1 MARRDRKSG
10 DSEPTDAQRKEASA
24 VSMWLKRIDHSKRYK
39 KKVGERY
46 HWRGLTEKYRGY
58 FAGLQDASDIY
69 IPALNYIFAFIKA
82 EIPRLALRDPKISIN
97 PKKGSSVLSAKILEK
112 AINYIWRTKKIK
124 RENKKNILDVLL
136 VGHSWFKTG
145 YTGKFGT
152 IEDANGKQ
160 FEFVESEDFF
170 GYRVPYENIYFAP
183 ESNDPPFDC
192 PWIAHEVWVSLEEI
206 QKNKEFK
213 HTDELEPSIKDEN
226 TAEQKDP
233 VDDLRRFG
241 PDAKMVKMYEVWD
254 KIGNQLFTI
263 TEGCPYYLR
272 EPKKFP
278 YEMNGYPFSFLRLN
292 DDPWC
297 PYGLPDCY
305 MFEPQ
310 VLELIKIRAQELD
323 HIKRFNRQLLLAEG
337 HMSQDAKDQFSQGI
351 TGAVLEVQTN
361 GRSINDIVTPIP
373 YPPIQTDVY
382 ALEDRLQQD
391 MTRTN
396 GQTAVEQGGVQK
408 TATRSLGE
416 LNTMQEGASNRREDK
431 IDTIEDFIEDIAA
444 NLVSLL
450 QQFADMPF
458 YVSVVGQED
467 LATFMQQLQ
476 NRPSAQG
483 QGASSALTGKDGF
496 TFTKDDIKGE
506 FDFEVVPGSTKPL
519 DAAQQMTNLMQIL
532 DTLPKLGI
540 QPGPVTQ
547 YIGETIADKLEM
559 EGFSKAVQD
568 EIAAAKQRMAAADAQ
583 QQQQMQLQ
591 VAQGSADTQ
600 IKAEREATK
609 QQELQLRAA
618 ELFNMHGGNTPELKP
633 AEDNKPSESI
643 SFKDLPPSG
652 QVAMARQAGI
662 NISLED
668 AKAHTES
675 QKPAKPSPSSG
686 K

>member
-1 MARRDRKSG
+1 MARRERKDNG
-10 DSEPTDAQRKEASA
+10 DEKTDSQRKEASA
-24 VSMWLKRIDHSKRYK
+24 VSTWLMKIDHSKRYK

-82 EIPRLALRDPKISIN
+82 EIPRLALRDPKIAIN
-97 PKKGSSVLSAKILEK
+97 PKKGSSLLSAKILQK

-160 FEFVESEDFF
+160 FEFIESEDFF

-192 PWIAHEVWVSLEEI
+192 PWIAQEVWVDIAEV
-206 QKNKEFK
+206 QKSKDFE
-213 HTDELEPSIKDEN
+213 HADDLQAQLKDEN

-241 PDAKMVKMYEVWD
+241 PDAKKAKMYEVWD
-254 KIGNQLFTI
+254 KTNNELFTI
-263 TEGCPYYLR
+263 SEGCEYYHR
-272 EPKKFP
+272 KPKKFP
-278 YEMNGYPFSFLRLN
+278 YDMKGYPFSFLRLN

-337 HMSQDAKDQFSQGI
+337 HMTPEAKDQFSQGI

-396 GQTAVEQGGVQK
+396 GQTITEQGGVQK

-416 LNTMQEGASNRREDK
+416 LNTMNEGATNRREDK
-431 IDTIEDFIEDIAA
+431 IDTIEDFIEDIAS
-444 NLVSLL
+444 NLVALL

-458 YVSVVGQED
+458 YVSVVGQD
-467 LATFMQQLQ
+467 DMDTFMKEIA
-476 NRPSAQG
+476 NRPSAG
-483 QGASSALTGKDGF
+483 GKGAVTNAHGF
-496 TFTKDDIKGE
+496 TFTKEDIQGE
-506 FDFEVVPGSTKPL
+506 YDFEVVPGSTKPF
-519 DAAQQMTNLMQIL
+519 DTAQKMTSLMEIL
-532 DTLPKLGI
+532 DKLPKLGI

-547 YIGETIADKLEM
+547 YIGTEIADSLDM
-559 EGFSKAVQD
+559 TGFTKAVQD

-583 QQQQMQLQ
+583 QQQQTQLMA
-591 VAQGSADTQ
+591 AQQAADTQ

-618 ELFNMHGGNTPELKP
+618 ELFNMHGGNVPEAP
-633 AEDNKPSESI
+633 QAPEKPSESI
-643 SFKDLPPSG
+643 SFKDLPPEG
-652 QVAMARQAGI
+652 QVEMARQAGI
-662 NISLED
+662 NITVEH
-668 AKAHTES
+668 AKAHIES
-675 QKPAKPSPSSG
+675 QKPLPPKPSG

>member
-1 MARRDRKSG
+1 MARRDKKYNG
-10 DSEPTDAQRKEASA
+10 NEPTTAEKKEASA
-24 VSMWLKRIDHSKRYK
+24 VSKWLMRIDHSKRYK

-97 PKKGSSVLSAKILEK
+97 PKKGSSILSAKILEK
-112 AINYIWRTKKIK
+112 AINYIWRTKKVK

-183 ESNDPPFDC
+183 ESNDPPFDT
-192 PWIAHEVWVSLEEI
+192 PWIAHEVWTSLDEI
-206 QKNKEFK
+206 QDNKEFK

-241 PDAKMVKMYEVWD
+241 PDAKMVKLYEVWD
-254 KIGNQLFTI
+254 KMSGQIFTI

-272 EPKKFP
+272 EPKKWP
-278 YEMNGYPFSFLRLN
+278 YEMRGYPFSFLRLN

-310 VLELIKIRAQELD
+310 VLELIKLRAQELD

-373 YPPIQTDVY
+373 YPAIQTDVY

-458 YVSVVGQED
+458 YVSVVGQDD
-467 LATFMQQLQ
+467 LADIIGQLQ

-483 QGASSALTGKDGF
+483 QGAVTAKNGF
-496 TFTKDDIKGE
+496 TFTKEDIQGE

-568 EIAAAKQRMAAADAQ
+568 EIAMAKQRMAAAQAQ
-583 QQQQMQLQ
+583 QEQQVQMQ
-591 VAQGSADTQ
+591 VAQSAADTQ

-609 QQELQLRAA
+609 QQELQLKAA
-618 ELFNMHGGNTPELKP
+618 ELFNMHGGNPLQELPGEHEAVKTTI
-633 AEDNKPSESI
+633 AMD
-643 SFKDLPPSG
+643 DLPPAG
-652 QVAMARQAGI
+652 AVQLAAQAGI
-662 NISLED
+662 DISAEEVVANQKAQAALKKPV
-668 AKAHTES
+668 AKLNG
-675 QKPAKPSPSSG
+675 Q
-686 K
+686 

>member
-1 MARRDRKSG
+1 MARRERKDNG
-10 DSEPTDAQRKEASA
+10 NEKTDSQRKEASA
-24 VSMWLKRIDHSKRYK
+24 VSTWLMKIDHSKRYK

-97 PKKGSSVLSAKILEK
+97 PKKGSSILSAKILEK

-160 FEFVESEDFF
+160 FEFIESEDFF

-192 PWIAHEVWVSLEEI
+192 PWIAQEVWVDI
-206 QKNKEFK
+206 
-213 HTDELEPSIKDEN
+213 DEVRKSNDFEHADDLQAQIKDEN

-241 PDAKMVKMYEVWD
+241 PDAKKAKMYEVWD
-254 KIGNQLFTI
+254 KVNNQLFTI
-263 TEGCPYYLR
+263 SEGCEYYHR
-272 EPKKFP
+272 KPKKFP
-278 YEMNGYPFSFLRLN
+278 YDMKGYPFSFLRLN
-292 DDPWC
+292 EDPWC

-337 HMSQDAKDQFSQGI
+337 HMTADAKDQFSQGI

-382 ALEDRLQQD
+382 
-391 MTRTN
+391 
-396 GQTAVEQGGVQK
+396 
-408 TATRSLGE
+408 
-416 LNTMQEGASNRREDK
+416 
-431 IDTIEDFIEDIAA
+431 
-444 NLVSLL
+444 
-450 QQFADMPF
+450 P
-458 YVSVVGQED
+458 
-467 LATFMQQLQ
+467 
-476 NRPSAQG
+476 
-483 QGASSALTGKDGF
+483 
-496 TFTKDDIKGE
+496 
-506 FDFEVVPGSTKPL
+506 
-519 DAAQQMTNLMQIL
+519 
-532 DTLPKLGI
+532 
-540 QPGPVTQ
+540 
-547 YIGETIADKLEM
+547 
-559 EGFSKAVQD
+559 
-568 EIAAAKQRMAAADAQ
+568 
-583 QQQQMQLQ
+583 
-591 VAQGSADTQ
+591 
-600 IKAEREATK
+600 
-609 QQELQLRAA
+609 
-618 ELFNMHGGNTPELKP
+618 H
-633 AEDNKPSESI
+633 
-643 SFKDLPPSG
+643 
-652 QVAMARQAGI
+652 
-662 NISLED
+662 
-668 AKAHTES
+668 
-675 QKPAKPSPSSG
+675 
-686 K
+686 